1 MNLKQLAL
9 EFVEL
14 VKIDRRGREYRES
27 MPRWLAEIAV
37 GCIPLEEPE
46 IAYARIEAICIE
58 RRSPYPARQ
67 VTLEQIWH
75 AAYALADYLPSRLVG

>member
-14 VKIDRRGREYRES
+14 VKIDRAGREYRES
-27 MPRWLAEIAV
+27 MPRWLAEVAI

-46 IAYARIEAICIE
+46 VAYAWIAPIEVD
-58 RRSPYPARQ
+58 RRALYPAKQ
-67 VTLEQIWH
+67 VTSQQILQ
-75 AAYALADYLPSRLVG
+75 AAFVLADYLPARLVG